1 MVKKEEAIGGG
12 GIEKRAP
19 LKNVFVE
26 KIPVEILFELLEKI
40 CSLVEGR
47 GVEKGIRMYYYVSD
61 YEYRKMVFDGLHIP
75 FLNSIRPYY
84 TDFFARYCER
94 EFTYNA
100 FKTIVRQICKIH
112 GVRHEKQS
120 FVVNSEITVA
130 YCIYL

>member
-1 MVKKEEAIGGG
+1 MVKKEEANGVV
-12 GIEKRAP
+12 EKRAP
-19 LKNVFVE
+19 LKNVFLE

-47 GVEKGIRMYYYVSD
+47 GVEKGVRIYYYLSD
-61 YEYRKMVFDGLHIP
+61 YEYRKMVFDGLHTP

-130 YCIYL
+130 YCIYV

>member
-47 GVEKGIRMYYYVSD
+47 GVEKGIRNYYYLSD
-61 YEYRKMVFDGLHIP
+61 YEYRKMVFDGLHTP

-130 YCIYL
+130 YCIYV

>member
-1 MVKKEEAIGGG
+1 MVKKEEAIGG

-47 GVEKGIRMYYYVSD
+47 GVEKGIRNYYYLSD
-61 YEYRKMVFDGLHIP
+61 YEYRKMVFDGLHTP

-130 YCIYL
+130 YCIYV